1 MASNFNSPEG
11 NLEEHFVDE
20 YFLIDQY
27 IGDTLFTWGFG
38 GFGGLGTNDTTSRST
53 PVTTFAGG
61 TNWKSVGGGAY
72 TTSAIKTDGTLWVWG
87 SSNYGQAGT
96 NDNTDKLTPVTTFAG
111 GTNWKQVSSS
121 SAYTAAIKTDGTLWT
136 WGINSEGQLGINNTT
151 SRSTPV
157 TTFAGGTNWKQ
168 VSAGSGHS
176 AAIKTDGTLWV
187 WGWNLTNQLGTN
199 DTTNRSIP
207 VTTFAGGTNW
217 KQVDCGFFHTAAI
230 KTDGTLWTWG
240 DNPYG
245 ALGTNDG
252 TNRSTP
258 VTTFA
263 GGTNWKSVAVG
274 GDVYGTTAA
283 IKTDGTLWIWGIG
296 QDGELG
302 NNDSVNFAK
311 YIPVTTFAGGTN
323 WKSVSIGGGSGPSG
337 VTGIVS
343 AIKTDGTLWT
353 WGNNALG
360 GLGTNDTIS
369 RSTPVTTFA
378 GGTNWKQVITTYAS
392 CVAITSGTDPTFF
405 VS

>member
-111 GTNWKQVSSS
+111 GTNWKQVS
-121 SAYTAAIKTDGTLWT
+121 
-136 WGINSEGQLGINNTT
+136 
-151 SRSTPV
+151 
-157 TTFAGGTNWKQ
+157 GGTY
-168 VSAGSGHS
+168 
-176 AAIKTDGTLWV
+176 
-187 WGWNLTNQLGTN
+187 
-199 DTTNRSIP
+199 
-207 VTTFAGGTNW
+207 
-217 KQVDCGFFHTAAI
+217 HTAAI

-240 DNPYG
+240 RNAYGELGDN
-245 ALGTNDG
+245 TG

-263 GGTNWKSVAVG
+263 GGTNWKQLS
-274 GDVYGTTAA
+274 
-283 IKTDGTLWIWGIG
+283 
-296 QDGELG
+296 
-302 NNDSVNFAK
+302 
-311 YIPVTTFAGGTN
+311 AGGAHTA
-323 WKSVSIGGGSGPSG
+323 
-337 VTGIVS
+337 

-353 WGNNALG
+353 WGYNLYGELG
-360 GLGTNDTIS
+360 VNDTTN
-369 RSTPVTTFA
+369 RSTPVTTFS
-378 GGTNWKQVITTYAS
+378 GGTNWKQVSAGGYHTA
-392 CVAITSGTDPTFF
+392 AIKTSDDLIGI
-405 VS
+405 